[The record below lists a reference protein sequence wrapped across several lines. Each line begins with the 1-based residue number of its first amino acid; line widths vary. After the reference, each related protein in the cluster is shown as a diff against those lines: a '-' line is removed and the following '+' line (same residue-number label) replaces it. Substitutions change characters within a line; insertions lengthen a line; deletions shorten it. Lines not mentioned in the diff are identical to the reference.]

1 MNKKEQDGYVF
12 APVDRSSNNEG
23 SITFGVHLDDVVLVV
38 VSALQTVPVSVVPAP
53 HVIFSTVVVSA
64 LQTVPVSVVPAPHVI
79 FSTVVVSALQ
89 TVPSSVVPVPHVIEL
104 SALLHL
110 AAPEFELMPCSHS
123 KQAVEDMALLNVFA

>member
-64 LQTVPVSVVPAPHVI
+64 LQTVP
-79 FSTVVVSALQ
+79 
-89 TVPSSVVPVPHVIEL
+89 SSVVPVPHVIEL

-110 AAPEFELMPCSHS
+110 AAPEFELMPCSQS

>member
-23 SITFGVHLDDVVLVV
+23 SITFGVHLDDVVL
-38 VSALQTVPVSVVPAP
+38 
-53 HVIFSTVVVSA
+53 VVVSA